1 MPTVTQPRKNSFGSP
16 AINSADSATDSNV
29 LNASSYLPSTVRIL
43 PLVLLNIQSPDQSA
57 SDLSQVV
64 RAFLYWF
71 LASRGWPSHE
81 EDGFSLQQYAVA
93 PPLPSC
99 AKALPMLLPQAYP
112 EQALFEVVFCG
123 SGLRNE
129 QLAVMQLPLGQMAVF
144 DTLPSLLVFVSLRL
158 RHA

>member
-1 MPTVTQPRKNSFGSP
+1 
-16 AINSADSATDSNV
+16 
-29 LNASSYLPSTVRIL
+29 
-43 PLVLLNIQSPDQSA
+43 
-57 SDLSQVV
+57 
-64 RAFLYWF
+64 
-71 LASRGWPSHE
+71 
-81 EDGFSLQQYAVA
+81 
-93 PPLPSC
+93 
-99 AKALPMLLPQAYP
+99 MLLPQAYP